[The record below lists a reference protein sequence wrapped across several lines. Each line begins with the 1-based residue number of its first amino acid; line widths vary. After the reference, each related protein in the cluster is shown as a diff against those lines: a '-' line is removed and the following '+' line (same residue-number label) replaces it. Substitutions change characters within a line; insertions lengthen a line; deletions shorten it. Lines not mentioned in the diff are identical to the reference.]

1 MVYEGYPNLCQG
13 CIQFPDLLVGIPLSY
28 PFLSLLGFRGLRRG
42 GKEPV
47 RPRVLAKISICLSS
61 VSKSI
66 SVLLLR
72 QVISGLRFAVEWLKL
87 PVGS

>member
-1 MVYEGYPNLCQG
+1 MVHEAYPNHCQG
-13 CIQFPDLLVGIPLSY
+13 CIQLPDLLVGIPLSY
-28 PFLSLLGFRGLRRG
+28 PFLSPLGLRGLRRG
-42 GKEPV
+42 QKEPV
-47 RPRVLAKISICLSS
+47 RSRVLLKSASASS

-66 SVLLLR
+66 SALLLR